1 MYWKDRSSAWG
12 GKKVFLARSGQ
23 LRSRRFPSTPLL
35 LTQQKETEFSNLFRV
50 SFANLQKQGEIFP
63 CSPASCWGSS
73 CQHAS
78 VAANSST
85 RRDPKFSRR
94 CRRAAAG
101 TRGGSG
107 AALLRRQPR
116 GVIRTLT
123 SQLLHSELSKKTPC
137 SEPSLNQ

>member
-1 MYWKDRSSAWG
+1 ME
-12 GKKVFLARSGQ
+12 KVFLARSGQ

-85 RRDPKFSRR
+85 RHDPKFSRR

-107 AALLRRQPR
+107 AAETARGGYQNPDITAAAKPTQQKNTTLRAKFEPA
-116 GVIRTLT
+116 
-123 SQLLHSELSKKTPC
+123 SQV
-137 SEPSLNQ
+137 

>member
-12 GKKVFLARSGQ
+12 GKKVFLAHSGQ

-101 TRGGSG
+101 TREG
-107 AALLRRQPR
+107 AGLQRQPG

-123 SQLLHSELSKKTPC
+123 SQLLQNEPCEKTPR